1 MRVRLPRSR
10 LARLVLV
17 IVPLLLLVAL
27 VVWRGPDAGPLERAF
42 RYVRWEWVATAVLL
56 NLFSIVVR
64 SEAWRTVIKQ
74 AIPPPAPRH
83 RQVFSAFCVG
93 LLGNAVLPGR
103 AGEVAR
109 MAVVA
114 RHVPHGRTT
123 WASIFGSTFAHRLF
137 DLPPTVGLVIYVLMA
152 SRIPRWAEPGV
163 EIVLAVGGA
172 LLLLGLV
179 LAWWGRRN
187 RHERLDGV
195 SRVRRLWHML
205 LRGLRVF
212 HSPGP
217 AFAAAFFQLL
227 GWVAQVFA
235 VYFAF
240 KAFQIDEPLAAAALV
255 LLVANVA
262 LAFPLW
268 PGSVGLF
275 QAAVALS
282 LVPYGVAYRHGFAYG
297 IGLQAIEA
305 SVGIGLGLI
314 YLAREGISFAMLKQ
328 IPRVSVEDVEEELE
342 DVEERERKPVPGRED
357 ADRLRARH
365 AQRSSLRH

>member
-1 MRVRLPRSR
+1 MRRRLLHTRQGR
-10 LARLVLV
+10 MTLLAAALAVVAGVLV
-17 IVPLLLLVAL
+17 WRAPDLDIFARVFDEVA
-27 VVWRGPDAGPLERAF
+27 
-42 RYVRWEWVATAVLL
+42 WEWVAVAIGMNLL
-56 NLFSIVVR
+56 SVMVR
-64 SEAWRTVIKQ
+64 SIAWHIVLNEAL
-74 AIPPPAPRH
+74 PPPHPSH
-83 RQVFSAFCVG
+83 RNVFSAFCVG

-365 AQRSSLRH
+365 AQGSSLRH